1 MIPLAEAQEFV
12 FDACPRS
19 APGKVPLHRA
29 LGCVA
34 AESILATEPV
44 PPFVNS
50 SMDGYALR
58 AADTEGAGVGDRVV
72 RLRVVG
78 TVMAGAPLDGTV
90 GPGQAARI
98 MTGAPLPTGTDAVS
112 TLEEVQTERDGA
124 VVLIQTAVA
133 PGTFVRWTGQDV
145 AVGDTVLDHGSVIT
159 PGRIGVLAAQGLT
172 DVPVHPMPRVGVLS
186 TGDELVSGPGPLPPG
201 KIRDANRHTLVALI
215 RQEGWTPV
223 DLGVAGDDEGALES
237 ALDEAQHRCD
247 AIVTSGGVS
256 VGDLDVVKL
265 VLRKRSAGTMRW
277 MQVAIRPAKPFAFGL
292 LNGSGIPVF
301 GLPGN
306 PVSAMV
312 SFELFVRPAG
322 RRMSGHT
329 TLHRPMIAA
338 VADDAFRRRPD
349 GKTHFLRSL
358 AAADNGG
365 QWRVRRLTGQE
376 SHQLTAMAEANA
388 LAVLPDGDGVESGE
402 NVQVMLLDPERVGP
416 VASGLPEGR
425 W

>member
-1 MIPLAEAQEFV
+1 MIPLSEAQDFV
-12 FDACPRS
+12 LGACPRS
-19 APGKVPLHRA
+19 TPAAVPLDEA

-58 AADTEGAGVGDRVV
+58 AADTEAAGVADREV
-72 RLRVVG
+72 RLSVVG
-78 TVMAGAPLDGTV
+78 TVMAGAPLEREV
-90 GPGQAARI
+90 APGQAARI
-98 MTGAPLPTGTDAVS
+98 MTGAPLPTGTDAVAPI
-112 TLEEVQTERDGA
+112 EEVGTERDGA
-124 VVLIQTAVA
+124 VALIRRTVE

-145 AVGDTVLDHGSVIT
+145 AVGDTVLERGSVIT

-172 DVPVHPMPRVGVLS
+172 DVPIYPVPRIGVLS

-215 RQEGWTPV
+215 RQEGWRPV
-223 DLGVAGDDEGALES
+223 DLGITGDDERALGR
-237 ALDEAQHRCD
+237 ALDDARHRCD

-256 VGDLDVVKL
+256 VGDLDMVKL

-292 LNGSGIPVF
+292 LDGSGIPVF

-329 TLHRPMIAA
+329 AVHRPMVAA
-338 VADDAFRRRPD
+338 VADGTFGRRPD
-349 GKTHFLRSL
+349 GKTHFFRSV
-358 AAADNGG
+358 AAVDTGG
-365 QWRVRRLTGQE
+365 QWHVRPLSGQE
-376 SHQLTAMAEANA
+376 SHQLTGMAEANA
-388 LAVLPDGDGVESGE
+388 LVVLPDGNGAVSGE
-402 NVQVMLLDPERVGP
+402 TVQVMLLDPGRP
-416 VASGLPEGR
+416 DPAAPGLPPGR
-425 W
+425 P